1 MRIGNWPLLLLALE
15 HAIKH
20 KAMYDQLKWSRE
32 CGAVRCLAGWI
43 AFFAG
48 WRDLPEDSN
57 KDWVESPGYMDER
70 FCHIE
75 DAALLS
81 LELDP
86 EYYGT
91 EVRED
96 YDEGNGGRSPEMQQL
111 ANDLFGGG
119 LSFEE
124 ILETVR
130 DLAKADGVTPTPLI
144 VEEMLAAGIVSEWDV
159 F

>member
-20 KAMYDQLKWSRE
+20 KDMYDQLKWVQD

-43 AFFAG
+43 AFFGG
-48 WRDLPEDSN
+48 WQDDPILEGRVNAPAFLPEQN
-57 KDWVESPGYMDER
+57 L
-70 FCHIE
+70 HIE

-91 EVRED
+91 EVRDD
-96 YDEGNGGRSPEMQQL
+96 YEGTGNGRKAEMQQL

-119 LSFEE
+119 NSFQE
-124 ILETVR
+124 ILEVVA
-130 DLAKADGVTPTPLI
+130 DLARIDGVTPTPLVI
-144 VEEMLAAGIVSEWDV
+144 EEMLTAGIVSKWDV

>member
-15 HAIKH
+15 HAIRH
-20 KAMYDQLKWSRE
+20 KAMYNQLSWSNE
-32 CGAVRCLAGWI
+32 CGSVRCLAGWI

-48 WRDLPEDSN
+48 WRSIPDAHQ
-57 KDWVESPGYMDER
+57 KDWVESPSYMDER
-70 FCHIE
+70 QCHME

-81 LELDP
+81 LDLDP

-96 YDEGNGGRSPEMQQL
+96 YEGGGRSAEMQML

-130 DLAKADGVTPTPLI
+130 DLARIDGVTPTPLI
-144 VEEMLAAGIVSEWDV
+144 VEEMLTAGIVSKWDV